1 MLRDAADRTRLF
13 PAQPGPP
20 NTARPAALQAPTPAG
35 ATATAA
41 APRALLSF
49 TTDDAPAGFVS
60 ELAVAAAPA
69 AAAAAVAAPAAVAAV
84 VATPT
89 ALVLQ
94 GAEGAEA
101 ARVVSGAG
109 VMGRAG
115 AAPFTQLQ
123 PRAISSAE
131 HDAIS
136 LVRAAVVL
144 DAPRAQAISTKEASR
159 HDPAGAAGVVGV
171 ATTAMRP
178 PLLLM

>member
-1 MLRDAADRTRLF
+1 MSDEGSSVLRDAADRTRLF
-13 PAQPGPP
+13 PSQPGPP

-60 ELAVAAAPA
+60 ELAVAAAP
-69 AAAAAVAAPAAVAAV
+69 AAAAVAAPAAVAAV

-131 HDAIS
+131 HDAVS

-144 DAPRAQAISTKEASR
+144 DAPRAQAISTT
-159 HDPAGAAGVVGV
+159 G
-171 ATTAMRP
+171 
-178 PLLLM
+178 